1 MRWLFR
7 FVVFSTL
14 HFMLSVASLFLGMGV
29 IMAAFDGDGS
39 ARAASV
45 AVLVMRILYFPFVNG
60 LPDLFPGLRALGR
73 DGWAV
78 FALNSI
84 IWGAL
89 AALIWSWWQQ
99 RRQRA
104 LGTVSRVAAPQRRG
118 AV

>member
-7 FVVFSTL
+7 FAVFSTL
-14 HFMLSVASLFLGMGV
+14 HFLLSAASLFLGMGV

-39 ARAASV
+39 ARASSV
-45 AVLVMRILYFPFVNG
+45 AVLVMRILYFPLVNG
-60 LPDLFPGLRALGR
+60 LPELFPGLRALG
-73 DGWAV
+73 WAL
-78 FALNSI
+78 FALNSM

-89 AALIWSWWQQ
+89 AALIWSWWQR

-104 LGTVSRVAAPQRRG
+104 LGTVSRAAPPQRRG